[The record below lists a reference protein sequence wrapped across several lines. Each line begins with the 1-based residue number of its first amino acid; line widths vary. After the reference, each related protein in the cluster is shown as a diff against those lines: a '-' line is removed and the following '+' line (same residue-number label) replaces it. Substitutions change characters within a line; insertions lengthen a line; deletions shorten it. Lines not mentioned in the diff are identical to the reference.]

1 MTENDIA
8 RLMDEYRTNVR
19 ALFDK
24 RASDVIDN
32 SSYRHASVL
41 IEEMVRHAQHTFIA
55 FAGRM
60 NPQVWTPQVMNA
72 LADAVQRGVNV
83 RLLVERN
90 CEPISNGSMPHPVQ
104 ERVRRISE
112 EYLGKIGDI
121 SHCASGD
128 SESFRIEMDRVQN
141 SAVFAA
147 NNPEIAS
154 KVVGIFDALFEMGEP
169 YNHAA

>member
-1 MTENDIA
+1 MTDNDIA
-8 RLMDEYRTNVR
+8 RLLDEYRTNVM

-24 RASDVIDN
+24 SSPDVINN
-32 SSYRHASVL
+32 SSYRHASIL

-60 NPQVWTPQVMNA
+60 NPLVWTPRVMNA
-72 LADAVQRGVNV
+72 LTDALQRGVEV
-83 RLLVERN
+83 RLLVERD
-90 CEPISNGSMPHPVQ
+90 CEPISNGSMPQPIQ
-104 ERVRRISE
+104 EHVRRIRE
-112 EYLGKIGDI
+112 TYLGKIGDI

-128 SESFRIEMDRVQN
+128 GESFRIEMDRVRN